1 MGKPLLV
8 KVPGLPE
15 IYVDLG
21 DIKEEDMNLLKNV
34 NIKGLK
40 FARKRKQFRIKLDGL
55 TSDEIAQLQKHISD
69 RTVWNNCFSASKCN
83 IYIRS
88 LEPSTMLTN
97 GNQQIAVSTIII
109 YESVEEFI

>member
-8 KVPGLPE
+8 KVPGLPK
-15 IYVDLG
+15 IYVEPG
-21 DIKEEDMNLLKNV
+21 DIKEQDINLLKNV

-40 FARKRKQFRIKLDGL
+40 FARKKKQFMIRLDGL
-55 TSDEIAQLQKHISD
+55 TSDEIAQLQKHRFD
-69 RTVWNNCFSASKCN
+69 GNVWKNCFSASRCN

-88 LEPSTMLTN
+88 VEPSTMLTN
-97 GNQQIAVSTIII
+97 GNQQIALSTLII